1 MNQKKNKGLK
11 IAIIIIFII
20 ILILI
25 ATIVSIYF
33 LTDVF
38 RSNKESFFKYTSQL
52 ISQEDGFIDDT
63 LKQYLEKKQSTPYED
78 NGSVDFDISIPDM
91 GQDNETLNNFN
102 ISFSGKT
109 DNANTK
115 NEQNIIL
122 NYSNDVNFPFYY
134 RRVNDVQ
141 GIQTDRIGS
150 KYIAIRDGEEIQA
163 LKDFDIEL
171 NGLEEIST
179 LYNSIKTANID
190 LQNLETAYFDNIF
203 SQIQDDKFSKISEE
217 NTTGYKLTLAGDDL
231 KNVLTQILE
240 NLKGDEETLN
250 KLNELLGLE
259 QSASKIRSTNIDSLI
274 NDITNNQDIGNL
286 EVTVYK
292 SNGKVSKI
300 DIQHENLKLLIE
312 KEKQENV
319 LTYNVNIEVLQNSEQ
334 IFSTNVVARYTG
346 IESNNVTESY
356 EISMGTSYS
365 NQDETEQVT
374 RNQDVEYKYTINNN
388 VQFTENSDVQDF
400 STENAIILNDQEE
413 EYVTSLMGAIEQRL
427 QAVNQEH
434 MEQIGIA
441 SEQNP
446 LNYILPNIVIEKL
459 TGNTTGNNVS
469 EEEVATFND
478 KFYLYEGT
486 SQKGVTVRGLMSIIQ
501 TNNEAATSDNRK
513 IKEIH
518 FDGEEY
524 EATDQNITLIKD
536 SIEPETLYRVEFE
549 LDANSG
555 LIYRTVINKQ

>member
-11 IAIIIIFII
+11 IAIIIISII

-52 ISQEDGFIDDT
+52 ISQEDGFIDNS
-63 LKQYLEKKQSTPYED
+63 LKQYLEKKQNTPYED
-78 NGSVDFDISIPDM
+78 NGSIDFDISIPDM
-91 GQDNETLNNFN
+91 GQDNEAFNNFN
-102 ISFSGKT
+102 INFSGKT

-122 NYSNDVNFPFYY
+122 NYSNDVNFSLYY
-134 RRVNDVQ
+134 KKVNDVQ

-163 LKDFDIEL
+163 LENFNLEL
-171 NGLEEIST
+171 NGLEETST
-179 LYNSIKTANID
+179 LYNSIKNSDIN
-190 LQNLETAYFDNIF
+190 LQNLKTTYFDNIF
-203 SQIQDDKFSKISEE
+203 GQIQDDKFSKISEE
-217 NTTGYKLTLAGDDL
+217 NTTGYKLTLSGDNL
-231 KNVLTQILE
+231 KNVLIQILE

-274 NDITNNQDIGNL
+274 NNMANNQDIGNL
-286 EVTVYK
+286 EITVYK

-300 DIQHENLKLLIE
+300 DIQHENLKFLIE

-319 LTYNVNIEVLQNSEQ
+319 LTYNANIQVLQNSEQ

-346 IESNNVTESY
+346 IESDNVTESY

-374 RNQDVEYKYTINNN
+374 SNQDVEYKYTINNN
-388 VQFTENSDVQDF
+388 VQFTENSDIQDF

-413 EYVTSLMGAIEQRL
+413 EYVSNLMGAIEQRL
-427 QAVNQEH
+427 QAVNQEQ
-434 MEQIGIA
+434 MEQIGIT

-446 LNYILPNIVIEKL
+446 LNYIMPNIIIEKL

-469 EEEVATFND
+469 EEEIATFND

-501 TNNEAATSDNRK
+501 TNNESATSDNRK

>member
-11 IAIIIIFII
+11 IAIIIISII

-63 LKQYLEKKQSTPYED
+63 LKQYLEKKQNTPYED

-109 DNANTK
+109 DNTNIK

-122 NYSNDVNFPFYY
+122 NYSNDVNFPLYY
-134 RRVNDVQ
+134 KKVNDVQ

-163 LKDFDIEL
+163 LEDFNLEL
-171 NGLEEIST
+171 NGLEETST
-179 LYNSIKTANID
+179 LYNSIKNSDIN
-190 LQNLETAYFDNIF
+190 LQNLKTTYFDNIF

-346 IESNNVTESY
+346 IESDNVTESY

-501 TNNEAATSDNRK
+501 TNNESATSDNRK